1 MTGSTTAGERN
12 PGTLYVVATPIG
24 NLEDLTFRALRI
36 LQEVDLVAAEDTR
49 HSRKLFNHYGIKT
62 PLTSYFEHNEASKG
76 EQIVRALASGK
87 NVALITD
94 AGTPAISDPGFLL
107 VQRCRAEQLPVA
119 SVPGASAVTA
129 ALSIAGLP
137 TDRFVFEGFL
147 PTRQKACRERI
158 AAFRDEP
165 RTVVC
170 YESPRRLL
178 KTLDLL
184 REVMGAARQIAVVR
198 ELTKLHEEVFSG
210 TIEATLDHFA
220 SSGVRG
226 EVVILIAPQT
236 GELETGETVVD
247 ALLRLRSE
255 SNLPMRQI
263 VKQVA
268 KQFGLPGSD
277 VYAESLKLKESEGKH
292 DNWKTG
298 EAENSAGR

>member
-1 MTGSTTAGERN
+1 MTKEIQDTQTVAGL

-49 HSRKLFNHYGIKT
+49 HSRKLFNHYDIKT
-62 PLTSYFEHNEASKG
+62 PLTSYFEHNEVAKG
-76 EQIVRALASGK
+76 AQLVKMLAGGK
-87 NVALITD
+87 NIALITD

-107 VQRCRAEQLPVA
+107 VQRCRSGQIPVA
-119 SVPGASAVTA
+119 SVPGPSAVTT

-147 PTRQKACRERI
+147 PSKKKACSDRI
-158 AAFRDEP
+158 TTFLDEQ

-178 KTLDLL
+178 KTLDLM
-184 REVMGAARQIAVVR
+184 RELLGDKRQVAVVR
-198 ELTKLHEEVFSG
+198 ELTKLHEEVYSG
-210 TIEATLDHFA
+210 FLSEVIEYYSDT
-220 SSGVRG
+220 GVRG
-226 EVVILIAPQT
+226 EVVLLIAPT
-236 GELETGETVVD
+236 IASAPDETVIDV
-247 ALLRLRSE
+247 LTRLRDE
-255 SNLPMRQI
+255 SDLPMRQI

-277 VYAESLKLKESEGKH
+277 VYKESLQLKESEGKN
-292 DNWKTG
+292 DN
-298 EAENSAGR
+298 

>member
-1 MTGSTTAGERN
+1 MSDVKQVTQDATVQ

-62 PLTSYFEHNEASKG
+62 SLTSYFEHNEVAKG
-76 EQIVRALASGK
+76 EQLVKLLASGK
-87 NVALITD
+87 TVALITD

-107 VQRCRAEQLPVA
+107 VQRCRANQVPVA
-119 SVPGASAVTA
+119 SVPGPSAVTT

-147 PTRQKACRERI
+147 PTKQKARSEKI
-158 AAFRDEP
+158 LTFLDEK
-165 RTVVC
+165 RTIVC

-178 KTLDLL
+178 KTLDMLL
-184 REVMGAARQIAVVR
+184 ELLGDKREVAVVR

-210 TIEATLDHFA
+210 YLPAVIAHFGA
-220 SSGVRG
+220 SGVRG
-226 EVVILIAPQT
+226 EVVLVIAPTVDREQV
-236 GELETGETVVD
+236 ETVME
-247 ALLRLRSE
+247 ALVRLRCE
-255 SNLPMRQI
+255 TDLPMRQI

-268 KQFGLPGSD
+268 KQFKLPGSD
-277 VYAESLKLKESEGKH
+277 VYKESLQLKESEGKH
-292 DNWKTG
+292 DQ
-298 EAENSAGR
+298 

>member
-1 MTGSTTAGERN
+1 MTKVMQVDQRATGL

-62 PLTSYFEHNEASKG
+62 PLTSYFEHNEAAKG
-76 EQIVRALASGK
+76 EQLVKVLSSGK

-107 VQRCRAEQLPVA
+107 VQLCRSGKIPVA
-119 SVPGASAVTA
+119 SVPGPSAVTT
-129 ALSIAGLP
+129 ALSIAGMP
-137 TDRFVFEGFL
+137 TDRFIFEGFL
-147 PTRQKACRERI
+147 PTRKKACSDRI
-158 AAFRDEP
+158 NTFFDEQ

-184 REVMGAARQIAVVR
+184 LELLGDKRKIAVVR
-198 ELTKLHEEVFSG
+198 ELTKLHEEVYSG
-210 TIEATLDHFA
+210 CLPEVIAYFVNT
-220 SSGVRG
+220 GVRG
-226 EVVILIAPQT
+226 EVVLLIAPPDVSVPD
-236 GELETGETVVD
+236 ESIID
-247 ALLRLRSE
+247 ALIRFRSE
-255 SNLPMRQI
+255 SDLPMRQI
-263 VKQVA
+263 VKHVA

-277 VYAESLKLKESEGKH
+277 VYKESLKLKESEGQD
-292 DNWKTG
+292 DN
-298 EAENSAGR
+298 

>member
-1 MTGSTTAGERN
+1 MTNEKQDGQNIADL

-62 PLTSYFEHNEASKG
+62 PLTSYFEHNEVAKG
-76 EQIVRALASGK
+76 EQLVKALSGGK

-107 VQRCRAEQLPVA
+107 VQLCRARNIPVA
-119 SVPGASAVTA
+119 SVPGPSAVTT

-147 PTRQKACRERI
+147 PTRKKACSDRI
-158 AAFRDEP
+158 ATFLGEQ

-184 REVMGAARQIAVVR
+184 LELLGDKRQVAVVR
-198 ELTKLHEEVFSG
+198 ELTKLHEEVYSGCLPEVIAYFSN
-210 TIEATLDHFA
+210 
-220 SSGVRG
+220 SGVRG
-226 EVVILIAPQT
+226 EVVLLIAPPVESQPD
-236 GELETGETVVD
+236 ETVIEMLVRIQ
-247 ALLRLRSE
+247 AE
-255 SNLPMRQI
+255 SDLPMRQI

-268 KQFGLPGSD
+268 KHFGLSGSD
-277 VYAESLKLKESEGKH
+277 VYKESLKLKVIEGKN
-292 DNWKTG
+292 D
-298 EAENSAGR
+298 A

>member
-1 MTGSTTAGERN
+1 MSEVDQEAQN
-12 PGTLYVVATPIG
+12 IKVQSGTLYVVATPIG
-24 NLEDLTFRALRI
+24 NLEDMTFRALRI

-62 PLTSYFEHNEASKG
+62 SLTSYHEHNENAKS
-76 EQIVRALASGK
+76 EQLIKLMLGGK
-87 NVALITD
+87 SLALITD

-107 VQRCRAEQLPVA
+107 VKRCHAAKIPVA
-119 SVPGASAVTA
+119 SVPGPSAVTT

-147 PTRQKACRERI
+147 PTKLQARHDKI
-158 AAFRDEP
+158 ATFQAEQ

-178 KTLDLL
+178 KTLDTLL
-184 REVMGAARQIAVVR
+184 ELLGDKREVAVVR

-210 TIEATLDHFA
+210 VLPELIAHFGQ
-220 SSGVRG
+220 SGVRG
-226 EVVILIAPQT
+226 EVVLVIAPPVASAPV
-236 GELETGETVVD
+236 ETVRE
-247 ALLRLRSE
+247 ALMRLRAE
-255 SNLPMRQI
+255 TDQPMRQI

-277 VYAESLKLKESEGKH
+277 VYKESLQLKEIEGTD
-292 DNWKTG
+292 DN
-298 EAENSAGR
+298 

>member
-1 MTGSTTAGERN
+1 MTNVTQTCQKTAGL

-62 PLTSYFEHNEASKG
+62 PLTSYFEHNEAAKG
-76 EQIVRALASGK
+76 EQLVKVLSSGK

-107 VQRCRAEQLPVA
+107 VQLCRSGNIPVA
-119 SVPGASAVTA
+119 SVPGPSAVTT
-129 ALSIAGLP
+129 ALSIAGMP

-147 PTRQKACRERI
+147 PTRKKACSDRI
-158 AAFRDEP
+158 NTFLDEQ

-184 REVMGAARQIAVVR
+184 LELLGDKRQIAVVR
-198 ELTKLHEEVFSG
+198 ELTKLHEEVYSG
-210 TIEATLDHFA
+210 CLPEVIEYFVAT
-220 SSGVRG
+220 GVRG
-226 EVVILIAPQT
+226 EVVLLIAPP
-236 GELETGETVVD
+236 EESAPDESIID
-247 ALLRLRSE
+247 ALIRLRSE
-255 SNLPMRQI
+255 SDLPMRQL

-268 KQFGLPGSD
+268 KQFGLPGSE
-277 VYAESLKLKESEGKH
+277 VYKESLKLKESEGH
-292 DNWKTG
+292 DDN
-298 EAENSAGR
+298 